1 MNAHALIPLIATI
14 AYVPLLVI
22 VMMNRP
28 WQSRQRLFFLFL
40 VPAMLW
46 SASDIFLRT
55 NLFAQ
60 DWKVNLAKIV
70 VFCAVWMIIQYRYF
84 LQSFYRS
91 DVGRRPFAYII
102 LAVWV
107 GLLVAPDLPHGFYTV
122 HYTDDVHYGY
132 WIVGIAAVIL
142 VMTSRDIYNLIRNV
156 RVSDN
161 VEERNQIIYLFV
173 GLACLGVFGIMTL
186 GFDLV
191 PDAPKGYPVGHIGN
205 FLNACILTYAVV
217 KHRLVDVRVIV
228 RQIAIYSVLYGGGLA
243 ILLGLVW
250 VALHRTN
257 HLGDF
262 PLLAAI
268 IGLGVPAVLFLVYRV
283 RDLWQ

>member
-22 VMMNRP
+22 VMLNRP

-107 GLLVAPDLPHGFYTV
+107 GLLVAPDVPHGFYTV

-173 GLACLGVFGIMTL
+173 GLACLGVF
-186 GFDLV
+186 
-191 PDAPKGYPVGHIGN
+191 GN